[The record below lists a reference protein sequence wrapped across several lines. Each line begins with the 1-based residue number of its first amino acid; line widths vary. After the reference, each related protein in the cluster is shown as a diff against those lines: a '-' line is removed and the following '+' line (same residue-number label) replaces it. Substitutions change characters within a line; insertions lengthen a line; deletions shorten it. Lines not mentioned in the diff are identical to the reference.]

1 MNETII
7 TDVLIIGGGG
17 AATRAAVEAAA
28 LGVRVDL
35 VDKGA
40 CGESGSSPRCLRGFA
55 GMFDKEDSAERFLED
70 WLRTSGFI
78 SDRNLVWEAITQSRM
93 AADELQN
100 AGVEFVT
107 NPDDSRVLYRGAGHT
122 VARGLTAKTPNTAA
136 QLRKE
141 AERRG
146 VTIHEGIMITKLLE
160 NQNRVVGAVGVSSN
174 RDFFVFSSKALILAA
189 GGANR
194 LYPNVA
200 TQIGDPK
207 YRTTG
212 DGFCLALGAGAPLID
227 MEFTQFRD
235 SPPGASRFGGKYFN
249 RLGERFMEKY
259 EPQALEKASR
269 NKVVAA
275 IYRELQAGRGP
286 IMWEVGGISEELA
299 KHPPGS
305 LYVNQQWVE
314 VNIDFQRLMGG
325 VRINEKAETAVG
337 RLFAAGESTGGLHGG
352 DRMQG
357 DAFLETQVFGSNAG
371 RNAAALA
378 LTAQRED
385 IDPALPA
392 KEQARVATISGD
404 LDPVEITRT
413 VQKTMWEQVGIVRN
427 GALLSDAVSKF
438 EQIRK
443 ELIPRLAGDDLFATL
458 EAANLCMTAEIVAKA
473 ALFREESRSTQV
485 RTDYPNTDDDNW
497 LKHVCIAG
505 RDRQIMVS
513 TVPVVTLPSG

>member
-1 MNETII
+1 MIETIN

-17 AATRAAVEAAA
+17 AATRAALDAAVS
-28 LGVRVDL
+28 GVRVDL
-35 VDKGA
+35 VDKGV

-55 GMFDKEDSAERFLED
+55 GMFDKQDSPERFRED

-78 SDRNLVWEAITQSRM
+78 SDRNLVWEAIIRSRT
-93 AADELQN
+93 AADGLED

-107 NPDDSRVLYRGAGHT
+107 NPDGTRVLYRGAGHT

-146 VTIHEGIMITKLLE
+146 AIVHEGIMITKLLE
-160 NQNRVVGAVGVSSN
+160 RQNRVVGAVGVSRN
-174 RDFFVFSSKALILAA
+174 RDLFVFSARAVILAA

-200 TQIGDPK
+200 SPIGDPR

-212 DGFCLALGAGAPLID
+212 DGFCLALDAGAPLVD

-249 RLGERFMEKY
+249 RLGERFMERY
-259 EPQALEKASR
+259 EPQALEKAPRS
-269 NKVVAA
+269 KVVAA

-305 LYVNQQWVE
+305 LYVNQQWME
-314 VNIDFQRLMGG
+314 VNLDFQRLMGG
-325 VRINEKAETAVG
+325 VRINERAETAVE
-337 RLFAAGESTGGLHGG
+337 RLFAAGESSGGLHGG

-357 DAFLETQVFGSNAG
+357 DAFLETQVFGFNAG
-371 RNAAALA
+371 KSAAALA
-378 LTAQRED
+378 STVQRED
-385 IDPALPA
+385 IDRVLVEE
-392 KEQARVATISGD
+392 EQARLAAISGS
-404 LDPVEITRT
+404 LDPLDITRT
-413 VQKTMWEQVGIVRN
+413 IRETMWEQVGIVRD
-427 GALLSDAVSKF
+427 GALLSDAISKF
-438 EQIRK
+438 QHIRK
-443 ELIPRLAGDDLFATL
+443 ELIPRLAGDDLFAAL
-458 EAANLCMTAEIVAKA
+458 EAANLCMTAQIVAKA
-473 ALFREESRSTQV
+473 ALFREESRGTQV

-497 LKHVCIAG
+497 LRHVCITGRAG
-505 RDRQIMVS
+505 QVRVS
-513 TVPVVTLPSG
+513 TVPLVTTPGG